1 VGFSLQ
7 RAYALI
13 QQTRRDLFWLS
24 LAAIGCG
31 TLLTAVLAMRIS
43 KPIGQLVAA
52 VHAFARGAYDRP
64 IRTGARDE
72 IGYLAHAFEQMRESV
87 QRYLTSLKQNEA
99 ALQRKV
105 DETRTLYEIGQ
116 EITAQVALEP
126 TLHLIVERAR
136 ELSQAESSLL
146 ALRQGASDTFAFQ
159 ACSGTVP
166 EALARVDFGSGEGCN
181 GCTILTASPITVN
194 DDLREDPE
202 SPFLEAIT
210 QMGVRS
216 VVAVP
221 LKARGTVIGVLT
233 VTSRA
238 AHKFHEEDQQL
249 LSALAD
255 QAAIAIENAKLYE
268 QVRQYAGELEAQ
280 VAVRTRELQKTNQQ
294 LAAASRH
301 KSEFL
306 ANVSHELRTP
316 LTAVKGSVDNMLDG
330 LTGAVNDKQRR
341 YLTRIKANTDRLSR
355 LIHDLLDLS
364 RIEAG
369 QSDLQPTSLPVVAL
383 TQEVAE
389 HLWPMAAEKHIS
401 LEVTSAD
408 ASVMAWAD
416 REKVTQVLMNLIG
429 NAVKFT
435 PSHGTIAVAIQRSGE
450 EWVQI
455 SVADTG
461 PGIPADEATHIFEKF
476 YQIATEGRQKTTGT
490 GLGLA
495 IAKSLVEMQRGQ
507 LWVESEVGRGS
518 TFSFTLPVQQPVS
531 LEVATHA

>member
-1 VGFSLQ
+1 
-7 RAYALI
+7 
-13 QQTRRDLFWLS
+13 
-24 LAAIGCG
+24 
-31 TLLTAVLAMRIS
+31 M
-43 KPIGQLVAA
+43 
-52 VHAFARGAYDRP
+52 
-64 IRTGARDE
+64 
-72 IGYLAHAFEQMRESV
+72 
-87 QRYLTSLKQNEA
+87 
-99 ALQRKV
+99 
-105 DETRTLYEIGQ
+105 
-116 EITAQVALEP
+116 
-126 TLHLIVERAR
+126 
-136 ELSQAESSLL
+136 
-146 ALRQGASDTFAFQ
+146 
-159 ACSGTVP
+159 VP
-166 EALARVDFGSGEGCN
+166 EALASVYFGPGEGFRRCA
-181 GCTILTASPITVN
+181 ILTASPMTVN
-194 DDLREDPE
+194 DALRESPE

-210 QMGVRS
+210 QMGGS

-221 LKARGTVIGVLT
+221 LQARGTVIGVLT
-233 VTSRA
+233 VTSQA
-238 AHKFHEEDQQL
+238 AHQFHEEDQLL

-280 VAVRTRELQKTNQQ
+280 VAVRTRELQETNQQ

-330 LTGAVNDKQRR
+330 LTGEVNDKQLR

-355 LIHDLLDLS
+355 LISDLLDLS

-369 QSDLQPTSLPVVAL
+369 KSDLKPTSLPVVAL
-383 TQEVAE
+383 TKEVAE
-389 HLWPMAAEKHIS
+389 HLWPMAAEKRIS
-401 LEVTSAD
+401 LEVASAD
-408 ASVMAWAD
+408 ASMTVWAD
-416 REKVTQVLMNLIG
+416 RDQVTQVLMNLIG

-435 PSHGTIAVAIQRSGE
+435 PSHGTVAVAIQRSGD

-461 PGIPADEATHIFEKF
+461 PGIPADEATKIFEKF

-507 LWVESEVGRGS
+507 IWMESDVGRGS
-518 TFSFTLPVQQPVS
+518 TFSFTLPVQQPLR
-531 LEVATHA
+531 LEVATKA

>member
-1 VGFSLQ
+1 
-7 RAYALI
+7 
-13 QQTRRDLFWLS
+13 
-24 LAAIGCG
+24 
-31 TLLTAVLAMRIS
+31 M
-43 KPIGQLVAA
+43 
-52 VHAFARGAYDRP
+52 
-64 IRTGARDE
+64 
-72 IGYLAHAFEQMRESV
+72 
-87 QRYLTSLKQNEA
+87 
-99 ALQRKV
+99 
-105 DETRTLYEIGQ
+105 
-116 EITAQVALEP
+116 
-126 TLHLIVERAR
+126 
-136 ELSQAESSLL
+136 
-146 ALRQGASDTFAFQ
+146 
-159 ACSGTVP
+159 
-166 EALARVDFGSGEGCN
+166 
-181 GCTILTASPITVN
+181 LTASPMTVN
-194 DDLREDPE
+194 ADLREYPE

-210 QMGVRS
+210 KMGVRS

-221 LKARGTVIGVLT
+221 LKARGTVIGVLA
-233 VTSRA
+233 VTSQA

-280 VAVRTRELQKTNQQ
+280 VVVRTRELQETNQQ

-330 LTGAVNDKQRR
+330 LTGAVNDKQQR

-369 QSDLQPTSLPVVAL
+369 QSDLKPTSLPVVAL
-383 TQEVAE
+383 TKEVAE
-389 HLWPMAAEKHIS
+389 NLWSMAAEKHIS
-401 LEVTSAD
+401 LEVASAD
-408 ASVMAWAD
+408 ASVTVWAD
-416 REKVTQVLMNLIG
+416 RDKVTQVLMNLIG

-435 PSHGTIAVAIQRSGE
+435 PSHGKVAVAIQRSGD

-461 PGIPADEATHIFEKF
+461 LGIPADEATQIFEKF

-495 IAKSLVEMQRGQ
+495 IAKSLVEMQRGKI
-507 LWVESEVGRGS
+507 WVESEVGRGS
-518 TFSFTLPVQQPVS
+518 TFFFTLPVQQPMS